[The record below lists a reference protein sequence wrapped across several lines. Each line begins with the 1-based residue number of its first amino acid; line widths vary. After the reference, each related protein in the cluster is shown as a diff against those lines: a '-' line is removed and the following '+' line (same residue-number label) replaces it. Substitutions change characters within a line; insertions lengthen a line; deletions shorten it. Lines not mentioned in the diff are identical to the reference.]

1 VGVLTTDI
9 NGTLN
14 SYCTTGTGGN
24 NGLCGAT
31 SAVLNFNTL
40 TNTIQIVGGIPTLG
54 IANGTVL
61 LSGSF
66 LSWTADANGLHN
78 ALGPDTKGATLLT
91 ALGLPTNTQFAFFG
105 FSLTSSLIPGQTNQW
120 AIISTDIRNTAVP
133 EPGSLMLLGSGL
145 LGAARSLVVASA
157 RPSSSVRRS
166 QRLLGLRCIAPGAR
180 FVFSPLLE
188 SDRGGSFFGQT
199 APRISINASL
209 TRIR

>member
-1 VGVLTTDI
+1 MKRLVLGALMVAAIALAPRTASAAIVIDFGTGLAQPGGVFTLLANGNASGANIPVGVLTTDI

-78 ALGPDTKGATLLT
+78 ALGPVTKGATLLT

-145 LGAARSLVVASA
+145 LGAAAIA
-157 RPSSSVRRS
+157 RRR
-166 QRLLGLRCIAPGAR
+166 LRKA
-180 FVFSPLLE
+180 
-188 SDRGGSFFGQT
+188 
-199 APRISINASL
+199 
-209 TRIR
+209 